1 MQGSLS
7 REEAYSACQ
16 AVAAA
21 SPEIS
26 EPVVYVLRKFCI
38 TAGEMQKIQFDGSA
52 VLAATISVA
61 EQRQKLDALLT
72 EKGMI
77 S

>member
-1 MQGSLS
+1 
-7 REEAYSACQ
+7 
-16 AVAAA
+16 
-21 SPEIS
+21 
-26 EPVVYVLRKFCI
+26 
-38 TAGEMQKIQFDGSA
+38 MQKIQFDGSA